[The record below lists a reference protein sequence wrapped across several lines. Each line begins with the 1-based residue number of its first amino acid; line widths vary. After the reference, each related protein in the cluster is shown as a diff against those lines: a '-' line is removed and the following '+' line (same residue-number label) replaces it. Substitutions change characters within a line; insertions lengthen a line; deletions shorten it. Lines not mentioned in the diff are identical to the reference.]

1 MRRNRVRPKN
11 LSVVE
16 SGTMCLGA
24 ILLCGFVMAIL
35 IVLSSSSCTQLMKVK
50 GGLEKE
56 LARLED
62 EYTRESTSWEGM
74 KTPES
79 VELALRRHGLAMK
92 MPRPDQIVHMK
103 GDGTPY
109 PGQLSLARV
118 RQRCALTVAQAPA
131 RRRRSR

>member
-11 LSVVE
+11 LSVVA
-16 SGTMCLGA
+16 SGTMRLGA

-109 PGQLSLARV
+109 PGQLSIARV